1 MNWFLYII
9 TQDFIADDGKRVK
22 AGEAGVGQCSMA
34 PGISDAYNGI
44 MYVVPD
50 NYIKMLVRKK
60 GMTIHPSASTLR
72 KMIEDYYNKEEIIII
87 KPEDKD
93 FFIE

>member
-22 AGEAGVGQCSMA
+22 SGEAGVGQCSMA
-34 PGISDAYNGI
+34 PGISDAYNGM

-60 GMTIHPSASTLR
+60 GMTTHPSASTLR

>member
-44 MYVVPD
+44 MYIVPH
-50 NYIKMLVRKK
+50 NYIK
-60 GMTIHPSASTLR
+60 
-72 KMIEDYYNKEEIIII
+72 IIII